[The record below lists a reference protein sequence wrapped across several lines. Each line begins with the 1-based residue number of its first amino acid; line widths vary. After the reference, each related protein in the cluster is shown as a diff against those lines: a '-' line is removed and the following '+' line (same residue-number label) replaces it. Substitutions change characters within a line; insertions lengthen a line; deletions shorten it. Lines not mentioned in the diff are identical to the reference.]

1 MPQIGKFSSNK
12 LVTPP
17 KRPILRNVQTNRLV
31 STNYTGTT
39 PPQQGYKLAIS
50 SNGDVLLAMSRFTD
64 DNKGAVWLYIRSGAD
79 TWIEKEKYVP
89 GGGSSNSGFFGLDIT
104 ADASV
109 WAVGDI
115 SYPNNTG
122 AGTVYVYTK
131 IGDTYTYSSQQLTFT
146 GNVGNARFGSTLKIS
161 DNGNTLV
168 ISGHADNSDKGALW
182 TFKRSNGIWSQSGSK
197 LVAADSHSTGQWG
210 NTFSLSADGN
220 TLIVNGSQNG
230 TTRKDW
236 LYYWDGSQWNLQAG
250 TPFTYSGVI
259 GNISALA
266 RYSSIS
272 SSGKVVAI
280 SVPNEDTGIG
290 AIYIFNSSGNTW
302 TQTARIQPT
311 DWNYS
316 YGFPITYRAAFSTRN
331 GERALND
338 TGNIIVFAGNDA
350 PSNNA
355 ARSSAYTSIWTWN
368 NYSGTWLQ
376 QSKTTITLGNIG
388 SPISL
393 TFCISSDGS
402 TLAIGTPN
410 DASDTGATYIVR

>member
-12 LVTPP
+12 LVIPP

-31 STNYTGTT
+31 STNWTGTESR
-39 PPQQGYKLAIS
+39 QGYKLAIS
-50 SNGDVLLAMSRFTD
+50 SNGDVLLSMSRFTD
-64 DNKGAVWLYIRSGAD
+64 NNKGAVWLYIRSGAD

-89 GGGSSNSGFFGLDIT
+89 GGGSSNSGFFGLDISP
-104 ADASV
+104 DASV

-115 SYPNNTG
+115 SHPNNTG

-146 GNVGNARFGSTLKIS
+146 GNVGNAFFGYALKLS
-161 DNGNTLV
+161 DNGNRLV
-168 ISGHADNSDKGALW
+168 ISGPNDNSDKGAIW
-182 TFKRSNGIWSQSGSK
+182 TFNRSNGIWSQSGSK
-197 LVAADSHSTGQWG
+197 LVASDSHSTGQWG
-210 NTFSLSADGN
+210 AAFSLSGDGN

-259 GNISALA
+259 GNISALS
-266 RYSSIS
+266 RFSSIS

-280 SVPNEDTGIG
+280 SVPSEDSGIG

-316 YGFPITYRAAFSTRN
+316 YGFPITYRAAFSTRSQQ
-331 GERALND
+331 RVLND
-338 TGNIIVFAGNDA
+338 TGNIIVFAGSDA

-355 ARSSAYTSIWTWN
+355 ARSSSYGCIWTWN

-388 SPISL
+388 PARVSS
-393 TFCISSDGS
+393 FCISSDGS
-402 TLAIGTPN
+402 TLAIGT
-410 DASDTGATYIVR
+410 SDDTPGIGATYIVR